1 MRHGRVSYHNRAADI
16 GTLPPF
22 VVLLTTVLIV
32 SWWFAQ
38 VLAAGAVA
46 VLSPAPRE
54 AAAVG
59 IGTAAKSYGNNAAVS
74 AMPPGRA
81 VAATAGNRSSKGE
94 EAVSAAAAA
103 AGEEGRWSDLETW
116 LDCSLS
122 ALEACTRCVNW
133 ASAAGYI
140 GGLAYVRLFSLVLRL
155 LFPVTRGGGG
165 GGDNGHDR
173 LLFEGGCG
181 AVAGGALDGA
191 GGGERLEWARER
203 LAQVVDDL
211 MWRLREGLPGRDVRL
226 RLLQVC
232 TIVRCWRDVRWLIV
246 LFGLS
251 CWGGCIFCWNG
262 PLKAQTAACLYG
274 NVRCTAQQPCSTE
287 ERCAPPPTLLGSA
300 LDKRGIS

>member
-1 MRHGRVSYHNRAADI
+1 M
-16 GTLPPF
+16 
-22 VVLLTTVLIV
+22 
-32 SWWFAQ
+32 
-38 VLAAGAVA
+38 LAAGAVA

-59 IGTAAKSYGNNAAVS
+59 IGTTARSYGNDAAVS

-81 VAATAGNRSSKGE
+81 VAATAGNRSSKEE
-94 EAVSAAAAA
+94 EAVSAAAAAAAA
-103 AGEEGRWSDLETW
+103 AGEEGRWLDLETW

-133 ASAAGYI
+133 ASAAGYV

-155 LFPVTRGGGG
+155 LFPVTRGGGCGGGGGGG
-165 GGDNGHDR
+165 GGDNDHER

-181 AVAGGALDGA
+181 AVADGALDRA

-232 TIVRCWRDVRWLIV
+232 IFPFVERGGVGNWIRTWYPDV
-246 LFGLS
+246 
-251 CWGGCIFCWNG
+251 
-262 PLKAQTAACLYG
+262 
-274 NVRCTAQQPCSTE
+274 E
-287 ERCAPPPTLLGSA
+287 ET
-300 LDKRGIS
+300 